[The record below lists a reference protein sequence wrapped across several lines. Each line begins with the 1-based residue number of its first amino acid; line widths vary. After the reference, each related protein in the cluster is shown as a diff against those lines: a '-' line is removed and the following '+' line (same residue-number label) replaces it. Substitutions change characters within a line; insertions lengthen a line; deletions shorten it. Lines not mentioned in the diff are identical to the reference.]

1 MATAN
6 QTEQP
11 VEAIAQSPVS
21 AKVLVN
27 SLPKSGTNLLAS
39 ILDCTPGV
47 QFQRV
52 ILNRNLRWHPFNYLP
67 FGDRRTCFAG
77 VDQPAKVTL
86 GAVRQV
92 LSKLQPGCYTSAHMP
107 YNAGVEDILA
117 KFNIRPFFVIR
128 DPRDVVVSGA
138 KHAMQHTGH
147 FLHEEYKRLPSDKA
161 RLLAAIRGIQRADGS
176 FLGSDMAAKLRSI
189 EGWLNAPSVVT
200 LKFEDMIGA
209 QGGGSDGTQQ
219 AAILKVGE
227 HIGLPLTPPMALDIG
242 HRAFGRGNTFRAG
255 QIGSWRQSFD
265 DEVKAIFK
273 QEAGALLIKMGYEQN
288 DDW

>member
-1 MATAN
+1 MAIGN
-6 QTEQP
+6 QA
-11 VEAIAQSPVS
+11 VEAGSQSQMS
-21 AKVLVN
+21 SKVLVN

-77 VDQPAKVTL
+77 VDQPARVSL

-92 LSKLQPGCYTSAHMP
+92 LSKLQSGCYTSAHMP
-107 YNAGVEDILA
+107 YDAGVEDIFA
-117 KFNIRPFFVIR
+117 AFDIRAFFVIR
-128 DPRDVVVSGA
+128 DPRDVAVSGV
-138 KHAMQHTGH
+138 KHALKHTGH
-147 FLHEEYKRLPSDKA
+147 FLHEEYQRLPSDKA
-161 RLLAAIRGIQRADGS
+161 RLLAAISGIRRADGT
-176 FLGSDMAAKLRSI
+176 FMGSSMAAKIRSI
-189 EGWLNAPSVVT
+189 EGWLHAPSVVT
-200 LKFEDMIGA
+200 LRFEDIIGA
-209 QGGGSDGTQQ
+209 QGGGSDEAQQ
-219 AAILKVGE
+219 AAIIKVGE
-227 HIGLPLTPPMALDIG
+227 HIGLPLTPPQALEIG
-242 HRAFGRGNTFRAG
+242 QRAFGRGSTFRAG

>member
-1 MATAN
+1 MSEIH
-6 QTEQP
+6 Q
-11 VEAIAQSPVS
+11 VK

-67 FGDRRTCFAG
+67 FGDRRTCLAG

-86 GAVRQV
+86 SAVRQV

-107 YNAGVEDILA
+107 YDAGVEEILT
-117 KFNIRPFFVIR
+117 KFDIRPFFVIR
-128 DPRDVVVSGA
+128 DPRDVAVSGV

-147 FLHEEYKRLPSDKA
+147 FLHEAYKALPSDKA
-161 RLLAAIRGIQRADGS
+161 RLLAAIQGIRRDDGT
-176 FLGSDMAAKLRSI
+176 FMGSGMAAKIRSI
-189 EGWLNAPSVVT
+189 EGWLGASAVVT

-209 QGGGSDGTQQ
+209 QGGGSDESQQ
-219 AAILKVGE
+219 SAILKVGE
-227 HIGLPLTPPMALDIG
+227 HIGLSLTPDAALDIG
-242 HRAFGRGNTFRAG
+242 QRAFGRGNTFRAG
-255 QIGSWRQSFD
+255 QIGSWRQAFD
-265 DEVKAIFK
+265 DEAKAIFK
-273 QEAGALLIKMGYEQN
+273 EECGEVLVKMGYEPGN
-288 DDW
+288 NW